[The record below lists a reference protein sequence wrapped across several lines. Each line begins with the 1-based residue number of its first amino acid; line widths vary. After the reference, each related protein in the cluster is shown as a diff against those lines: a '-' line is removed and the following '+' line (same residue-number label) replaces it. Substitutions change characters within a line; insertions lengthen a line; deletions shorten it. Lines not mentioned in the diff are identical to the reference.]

1 MVGCMVIWLCGFAQR
16 MQTWSHPDI
25 VNCSVLGKVH
35 HKQYPSSRLVFFQV
49 LILKVLPTSDRHM
62 LHECSTLARLLLC
75 EGGQQPY
82 WQSVTWHGSHDGYHK
97 VKMMIDSHTRS
108 LSSHTCWDRCS
119 TGFYIQLIS
128 AFYLTKIKTKRET
141 CYFLCWT
148 PNSVCVCFITL
159 FLYMQSFSH
168 TYTQLVIWFF
178 FLYELLKDLI
188 FGDCCVFG
196 GGSGEHITSWHTPLR
211 SHMSLSFLGAS
222 LIFLG
227 ASLIFLRCLSD
238 LS

>member
-1 MVGCMVIWLCGFAQR
+1 MVGCMVIWLCGFARR

-35 HKQYPSSRLVFFQV
+35 HKQYPSSRQVFFQV

-148 PNSVCVCFITL
+148 PGLSLCV
-159 FLYMQSFSH
+159 LYHIISMVH
-168 TYTQLVIWFF
+168 AVILTHVYTT
-178 FLYELLKDLI
+178 
-188 FGDCCVFG
+188 CN
-196 GGSGEHITSWHTPLR
+196 
-211 SHMSLSFLGAS
+211 
-222 LIFLG
+222 LIFLSLWTPNVWWLLCLWRRVWG
-227 ASLIFLRCLSD
+227 AYNMAYPT
-238 LS
+238 